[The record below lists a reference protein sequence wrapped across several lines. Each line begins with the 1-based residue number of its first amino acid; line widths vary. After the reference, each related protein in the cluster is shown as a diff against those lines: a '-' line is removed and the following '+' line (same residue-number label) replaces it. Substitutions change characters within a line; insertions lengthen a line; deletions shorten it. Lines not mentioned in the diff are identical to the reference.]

1 MLNEI
6 KQFMKQGVADQIRT
20 AGEQVLITRPK
31 EKCVQF
37 YCDAV
42 ITSRDG
48 TLSAV
53 VGGAEYSV
61 TGHALISES
70 SLNGL
75 MPKPGDNLTQSTGE
89 RWMITN
95 AIISSNDAGVS
106 CDLVRMA

>member
-1 MLNEI
+1 M
-6 KQFMKQGVADQIRT
+6 
-20 AGEQVLITRPK
+20 ITRPK
-31 EKCVQF
+31 EKCMQF

-70 SLNGL
+70 SLCGL